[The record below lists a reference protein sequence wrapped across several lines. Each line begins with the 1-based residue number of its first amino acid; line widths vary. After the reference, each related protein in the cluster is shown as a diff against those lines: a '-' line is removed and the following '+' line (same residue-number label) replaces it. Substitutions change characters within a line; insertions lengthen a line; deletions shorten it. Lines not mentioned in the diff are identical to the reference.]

1 MGRQEEHQKEINLGD
16 IVTVSDILRPGIV
29 TRILDRYEV
38 EVYWSEEFPQEREYI
53 SQLQLA
59 LE

>member
-1 MGRQEEHQKEINLGD
+1 MGRQEEYQKEINLGD

-53 SQLQLA
+53 SQLQLP